1 VKKTARKPWLLL
13 SASLFLLVS
22 CSLDVFSLPEA
33 VPKYIFLFIGDGMGA
48 NHIEAARQYADSTE
62 AIGEGYVPL
71 RFDDFPATGMART
84 HNYWGGLTDSAAS
97 ATAIASGKKTSNGVI
112 NMNPC
117 TTKSFTPI
125 TELMKAK
132 GRKVGIVSSGSL
144 DSATP
149 AAFYASAPS
158 RNDNYDI
165 ALQLANGAFDFF
177 GGGNLS
183 DPLGASDAQTS
194 VFEIA
199 QNNGFTIADT
209 KAEILALTPSDVP
222 ALAVSSSTSLPYLI
236 ENNASDPTLA
246 EFTRAAID
254 LLDGDGG
261 FFIMAEG
268 AKIDSASH
276 AGDIMRMIPEVMALD
291 EAIAEAFAF
300 YGEHPDETLIV
311 VTSDHETG
319 GLTIA
324 DGEGFDY
331 TRFSWTTGSH
341 TGQDVRVFALGVG
354 QEIFEG
360 NYDNT
365 GIFKR
370 LEVMLE

>member
-1 VKKTARKPWLLL
+1 
-13 SASLFLLVS
+13 
-22 CSLDVFSLPEA
+22 
-33 VPKYIFLFIGDGMGA
+33 MGA
-48 NHIEAARQYADSTE
+48 NHIEAARQYADT
-62 AIGEGYVPL
+62 ADAAGNGYVPL
-71 RFDDFPATGMART
+71 RFDDFPATGTART
-84 HNYWGGLTDSAAS
+84 HNYWGLVTDSAAS
-97 ATAIASGKKTSNGVI
+97 ATAIASGEKTSNGVI

-125 TELMKAK
+125 TELMKAR

-149 AAFYASAPS
+149 AAFYASAPF
-158 RNDNYDI
+158 RDDNYDI
-165 ALQLANGAFDFF
+165 ALKLANSAFDFF
-177 GGGNLS
+177 GGGNFS
-183 DPLGASDAQTS
+183 DPLGANDAQAS
-194 VFEIA
+194 VFDVA
-199 QNNGFTIADT
+199 QSRGFTIADT
-209 KAEILALTPSDVP
+209 KAEILGLTPSDVP
-222 ALAVSSSTSLPYLI
+222 ALAVGSSTSLPYLI
-236 ENNASDPTLA
+236 DKNASDPSLA
-246 EFTRAAID
+246 EFTRVAID

-261 FFIMAEG
+261 FFIMAES

-276 AGDIMRMIPEVMALD
+276 SNNALRMIPEVIALD

-300 YGEHPDETLIV
+300 YGEHPGETLIV

-324 DGEGFDY
+324 EGESFDY
-331 TRFSWTTGSH
+331 SRFSWSTSGH

-360 NYDNT
+360 AYDNT

>member
-1 VKKTARKPWLLL
+1 MKKTAKKPWLLL

-22 CSLDVFSLPEA
+22 CSLDVFSRPEA

-48 NHIEAARQYADSTE
+48 NHIEAARQYADSAE
-62 AIGEGYVPL
+62 ARDNGYAPL
-71 RFDDFPATGMART
+71 RFDDFPATGTAST
-84 HNYWGGLTDSAAS
+84 HNYIGGVTDSAAA
-97 ATAIASGKKTSNGVI
+97 ATAIASGKKTSNGTI

-117 TTKSFTPI
+117 KTTSFTPI
-125 TELMKAK
+125 TELMKAR

-158 RNDNYDI
+158 RGDNYDI
-165 ALQLANGAFDFF
+165 ALQLANSAFDFF

-183 DPLGASDAQTS
+183 DPLGANDAQAS
-194 VFEIA
+194 VFDVAED
-199 QNNGFTIADT
+199 NGFTIADT
-209 KAEILALTPSDVP
+209 MAEVAALTPSNVP
-222 ALAVSSSTSLPYLI
+222 VLAVSASTSFPYLADK
-236 ENNASDPTLA
+236 NAGDPTLA
-246 EFTRAAID
+246 EFTRVAID
-254 LLDGDGG
+254 LLDGDEG
-261 FFIMAEG
+261 FFIMAES

-276 AGDIMRMIPEVMALD
+276 AGDSARMIPEVIALD
-291 EAIAEAFAF
+291 EAIAEAVAF
-300 YGEHPDETLIV
+300 YNGHQGETLIV

-324 DGEGFDY
+324 DGESFDY
-331 TRFSWTTGSH
+331 ARFSWSTSGH
-341 TGQDVRVFALGVG
+341 TGQDVKVFALGAG

-360 NYDNT
+360 AYDNI